1 MANSSNDNT
10 ITFSAPAPVDAY
22 YRGRRTQYPIG
33 ALLLDAWRRSDLP
46 LGRFVSAL
54 GYRNLAGGC
63 RAFDAWLAHGA
74 GLADLLRKLQQ
85 SPWAVSA
92 ASLDEALNASADQRA
107 AEQRAAAEAAFRPMV
122 QARPELSRPT
132 AITFFA
138 LLGGPRLFTRRSEEH
153 TSELQSH

>member
-33 ALLLDAWRRSDLP
+33 ALLLDAWRRSGLP

-63 RAFDAWLAHGA
+63 RAFDAWLDRINLKHSALPVPEA
-74 GLADLLRKLQQ
+74 FADLYDADL
-85 SPWAVSA
+85 SFETYM
-92 ASLDEALNASADQRA
+92 SLTCHNCPDV
-107 AEQRAAAEAAFRPMV
+107 V
-122 QARPELSRPT
+122 QATHLMAVLNPRIRAVAVDGGLSSTHP
-132 AITFFA
+132 FV
-138 LLGGPRLFTRRSEEH
+138 PRAPKVRGDGA
-153 TSELQSH
+153 